1 MRLIPSVTA
10 CSRRFVLVALV
21 LGVALAG
28 TLFVAAPA
36 SAQAPAGRQFN
47 LGAAMV
53 LNYIKADKTA
63 DFEMIVGRI
72 KEALNKS
79 AKPERKQQAASWKV
93 FKAAEPGPNGSVL
106 YIFMMDPAVKEVDY
120 TIGAILQEA
129 FPEEVGTLYKTFTDS
144 YLSGQIPVNLALVS
158 NFAQ

>member
-1 MRLIPSVTA
+1 MRLMPFVTVYG
-10 CSRRFVLVALV
+10 RRFALIGLV
-21 LGVALAG
+21 LGIALAG
-28 TLFVAAPA
+28 TLLVVSPGQ
-36 SAQAPAGRQFN
+36 AQAPAGRQFN
-47 LGAAMV
+47 LGAGMV
-53 LNYIKADKTA
+53 LNYVKADKTA

-93 FKAAEPGPNGSVL
+93 FKAAEPGPGGSVL

-129 FPEEVGTLYKTFTDS
+129 FPDDIGTIYKTFTDS
-144 YLSGQIPVNLALVS
+144 YASGQIPVNLALVN
-158 NFAQ
+158 NFGQ

>member
-1 MRLIPSVTA
+1 MRLIPSLTG
-10 CSRRFVLVALV
+10 CGRRFVLIGLV
-21 LGVALAG
+21 LGMALAG
-28 TLFVAAPA
+28 TLLTVSPA
-36 SAQAPAGRQFN
+36 QAQAPAGRQFN

-63 DFEMIVGRI
+63 DFETIVGKI

-79 AKPERKQQAASWKV
+79 EKPERKQQAASWKV
-93 FKAAEPGPNGSVL
+93 FKAAEPGPGGSVL

-129 FPEEVGTLYKTFTDS
+129 FPDEIGTLYKTFTDS
-144 YLSGQIPVNLALVS
+144 YSSGQIPVNLAPVN

>member
-1 MRLIPSVTA
+1 MRLISSVTV
-10 CSRRFVLVALV
+10 CGRRFLLIGLV
-21 LGVALAG
+21 LGITLTG
-28 TLFVAAPA
+28 TLLVA
-36 SAQAPAGRQFN
+36 SLGHAQAPAGRQFN

-63 DFEMIVGRI
+63 DFETIVGRI

-93 FKAAEPGPNGSVL
+93 FKAAEPGPSGSVL
-106 YIFMMDPAVKEVDY
+106 YIFMMDPAVKGTDY

-129 FPEEVGTLYKTFTDS
+129 FPEDVGTLYKTFTDS
-144 YLSGQIPVNLALVS
+144 YASGQIPVNLALVN
-158 NFAQ
+158 NFGQ

>member
-1 MRLIPSVTA
+1 MRLIPRVTA
-10 CSRRFVLVALV
+10 CGRGFLLIGLV
-21 LGVALAG
+21 LGIALTG
-28 TLFVAAPA
+28 TLFVA
-36 SAQAPAGRQFN
+36 SQSYAQAPPGRQFN
-47 LGAAMV
+47 LGAAMI

-63 DFEMIVGRI
+63 DFEKVVAQI

-79 AKPERKQQAASWKV
+79 EKPERKQQAASWKV

-106 YIFMMDPAVKEVDY
+106 YIMMMDPAVKDVDY

-129 FPEEVGTLYKTFTDS
+129 FPDDIGTIYKTFTES
-144 YLSGQIPVNLALVS
+144 YASGQIPVNLTIVN